1 MKQKPGDKTW
11 LLYLVTMNLE
21 VNRFVVS
28 IQRPIF
34 EAMLRHVQAEYPLE
48 ACGLLAGP
56 AEGVVWGT
64 AVFNQLQSETAYEME
79 PLQQIQAMLEIE
91 KQDWP
96 LVIIYHSHPK
106 GPELP
111 SPSDIAQAYYPEAFY
126 LIISLAERAQPV
138 TRLFSIVA
146 GQVAEIVLV
155 VE

>member
-1 MKQKPGDKTW
+1 MT
-11 LLYLVTMNLE
+11 LE
-21 VNRFVVS
+21 INPLVVS

-56 AEGVVWGT
+56 AAGVVWGT

-79 PLQQIQAMLEIE
+79 PLQQIKAMLEIE
-91 KQDWP
+91 KQGWP
-96 LVIIYHSHPK
+96 LLIIYHSHPK
-106 GPELP
+106 GPETP
-111 SPSDIAQAYYPEAFY
+111 SPSDIAQAYYPEAYY
-126 LIISLAERAQPV
+126 LITSLAQKTQPV

-146 GQVAEIVLV
+146 GQVTEIVLV